1 MSCYDALFVVQRA
14 LRDLK
19 FLKKS
24 FANLKATFVAEASRY
39 QGVTGS
45 TALDPAG
52 DRLNGD
58 FDFWAIRPQNGSYG
72 WVRIAAYNNGVL
84 RLF

>member
-1 MSCYDALFVVQRA
+1 MLC
-14 LRDLK
+14 DLK

-24 FANLKATFVAEASRY
+24 FGNLKATFVGEASRY
-39 QGVTGS
+39 QGVTDS

-58 FDFWAIRPQNGSYG
+58 FDFWAMRPENGNHP
-72 WVRIAAYNNGVL
+72 WVRIGAYNNGVL
-84 RLF
+84 TLF

>member
-1 MSCYDALFVVQRA
+1 MTSGARRDR

-24 FANLKATFVAEASRY
+24 FGNLKATFIGEANRY
-39 QGVTGS
+39 LGVTGS
-45 TALDPAG
+45 TALDPAR

-58 FDFWAIRPQNGSYG
+58 FDFWAVRPENGNYT
-72 WVRIAAYNNGVL
+72 WVRIGAYNNGVL
-84 RLF
+84 TLS

>member
-1 MSCYDALFVVQRA
+1 VQLA

-24 FANLKATFVAEASRY
+24 FANLKATFVGEASRY

-52 DRLNGD
+52 DRMNGD
-58 FDFWAIRPQNGSYG
+58 FDFWAVRPHNGNYT
-72 WVRIAAYNNGVL
+72 WVRIGTYSNGVL
-84 RLF
+84 TLF